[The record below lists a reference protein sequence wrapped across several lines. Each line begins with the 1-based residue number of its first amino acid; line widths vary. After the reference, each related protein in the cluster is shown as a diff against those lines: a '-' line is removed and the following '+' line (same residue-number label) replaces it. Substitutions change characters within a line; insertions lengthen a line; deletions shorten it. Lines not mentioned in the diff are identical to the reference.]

1 MTDQMSFNCPHCKVG
16 LQAPFDAIGRDVTCN
31 KCGKR
36 FIVPAQFEFDAPEP
50 AKAAPRPAT
59 GAVAKSGSKS
69 GSNSNSGSKSG
80 NKPGAPAPARPA
92 TGPVFTKPEP
102 KAKVQP
108 SSAQKMT
115 QQVTQ
120 IASLVALPLIAAVV
134 LGGGAWWFFSGD
146 EAASE
151 TTAVTSEQSSGDTKA
166 KADAE
171 AAAAAEVTRLKTEQE
186 RRDQESVDKKYR
198 EALVKVSQ
206 EINQTKPG
214 TTPAAAPGT
223 ATPATTSA
231 TATAAT
237 KADATKT
244 GAVKTPADAAAA
256 TPEAPRGKSS
266 IADLVELYGPSVVV
280 VKTNTGN
287 GAGFVAF
294 APDLIVTNHH
304 VVSGARSFQAIFM
317 DGKRT
322 VTHNVTVVAID
333 SDNDLALLKLS
344 QPSTAKVLEFADS
357 SAVRSGSEVF
367 AIGNPGMGGTILSQT
382 VSNGII
388 SNTDRVLGK
397 RKFFQTNTAI
407 NPGNSGGP
415 LFDLEGKVV
424 GVVTAKATRQ
434 ENIGFAVPG
443 SLVLDFYKE
452 RDGKYRV
459 EGDFVKWEGKQPFE
473 RLRRHAGAIALNTY
487 PTDMVLDA
495 ERDQLVAIS
504 PETNKVIFVDLK
516 ERKVVRE
523 VFTGTDPISLQF
535 GAKGEIWVANRTS
548 KNLVALDLVSGKINK
563 TLSLTHEPL
572 AFTVGRNSIWFM
584 DSTGQAIVVK
594 TTGKD
599 ESEADLFIRS
609 LAIYGA
615 GGDILC
621 GSAKS
626 WLCEFDPDKVQT
638 VISRRRSQKKA
649 IDDFNADARS
659 GSSKASEARR
669 EALLK
674 DLADTEKILDKAIK
688 VYNQPA
694 GTDVDFS
701 QKQQSLF
708 VDEPRKRI
716 YFNRCVMDLKDPG
729 KIIGVFKSPEHSLQN
744 SEEIKAFLQKYPYLN
759 QIRAVSPDGSVAAS
773 GTHLYNTADFTII
786 GELPV
791 PTTSIVFHT
800 DNKTLYLGDSI
811 NRQVVGIDYRQK
823 EEAGE

>member
-1 MTDQMSFNCPHCKVG
+1 MTELMSFNCPHCKVG
-16 LQAPFDAIGRDVTCN
+16 LQAPYEAVGRDVTCN
-31 KCGKR
+31 KCGKP

-50 AKAAPRPAT
+50 AKPAPKVAAGAGSGTKPGTKTSAAAPRPSA
-59 GAVAKSGSKS
+59 
-69 GSNSNSGSKSG
+69 
-80 NKPGAPAPARPA
+80 
-92 TGPVFTKPEP
+92 GPVFTKPEP

-108 SSAQKMT
+108 SAAQKAT
-115 QQVTQ
+115 QQAAH
-120 IASLVALPLIAAVV
+120 IASLLALPLIAAAV

-146 EAASE
+146 EAASDE
-151 TTAVTSEQSSGDTKA
+151 TTVTSAQPSGDDKA

-171 AAAAAEVTRLKTEQE
+171 AAAAAEVARLKAEQE
-186 RRDQESVDKKYR
+186 RRDKDLADKKYR

-223 ATPATTSA
+223 KPP
-231 TATAAT
+231 ATAA
-237 KADATKT
+237 AATPGATTT
-244 GAVKTPADAAAA
+244 GAKTTLAAKTDAATPADAAAA
-256 TPEAPRGKSS
+256 TPEAPKGKAS
-266 IADLVELYGPSVVV
+266 IADLVEMYGPSVVV

-294 APDLIVTNHH
+294 APDLIVTNYH
-304 VVSGARSFQAIFM
+304 VVSGARTFQAIFM
-317 DGKRT
+317 EGKRT
-322 VTHNVTVVAID
+322 VSQNVTVVAVD

-344 QPSTAKVLEFADS
+344 NPSKAKVLEFADS

-367 AIGNPGMGGTILSQT
+367 AIGSPGMGGTILSQT

-388 SNTDRVLGK
+388 SNTERILGK

-434 ENIGFAVPG
+434 ENIGFAVPA
-443 SLVLDFYKE
+443 SLVLDFYRE
-452 RDGKYRV
+452 RDKKFLVDG
-459 EGDFVKWEGKQPFE
+459 EFVRWEGKQPFE
-473 RLRRHAGAIALNTY
+473 RLRRHAGAIPLNTY

-504 PETNKVIFVDLK
+504 PDTNKVIFIDLK

-548 KNLVALDLVSGKINK
+548 KNLVSLDLVSGKINK

-584 DSTGQAIVVK
+584 DSSGQAIVVK

-609 LAIYGA
+609 LAIYGS

-649 IDDFNADARS
+649 IDDFNADARA
-659 GSSKASEARR
+659 GSSRASEARR
-669 EALLK
+669 ESLLK

-708 VDEPRKRI
+708 IDEPRKRI
-716 YFNRCVMDLKDPG
+716 YFNRCVMDLKEPG

-744 SEEIKAFLQKYPYLN
+744 SEEIKAFYQKFPYLN
-759 QIRAVSPDGSVAAS
+759 QIRAVSPDGSVAVS
-773 GTHLYNTADFTII
+773 GTHLYNTTDFTII
-786 GELPV
+786 GELPL
-791 PTTSIVFHT
+791 PTTSVVFHS